1 MDYWKFCYFLFNIY
15 LISSCQLWSCFFII
29 FWQKFLAERL
39 LNFHQRKVI
48 VVFESAWCLQRCSE
62 NALSYFHDNLLIKK
76 CILYKSLLEVDIVN
90 DIFYFVLMWHKFMQF
105 LLFVYFFMKKSES
118 KCIIFWI
125 KWFIA
130 WNN

>member
-1 MDYWKFCYFLFNIY
+1 MKSLLFLIQYLSNKFMSTLRLFFHNI
-15 LISSCQLWSCFFII
+15 LTEISCREAI
-29 FWQKFLAERL
+29 KFPSE
-39 LNFHQRKVI
+39 NSYKKK
-48 VVFESAWCLQRCSE
+48 FESAWCLQRCSKD
-62 NALSYFHDNLLIKK
+62 ALSYFHNNLLIK

-105 LLFVYFFMKKSES
+105 LLFVYFFMKKGES

-125 KWFIA
+125 KWFKT